1 MTQKTPTT
9 AASNRFSL
17 RAAIPAACLVVLLS
31 GCGGNDSAP
40 SVLPQLAAAQAGTL
54 ANCASLTGFVFANT
68 TITSAASVAA
78 SAVTS
83 NADGVALPLPAHC
96 VVIGK
101 MNPRTGID
109 GKSYAINFEM
119 RLPTNWNG
127 RFFHQ
132 VNGGNDGFI
141 NTDTTRAFGRK
152 LGGSPPSN
160 GLIDGF
166 AVLTSDA
173 GHAPDAA
180 SYPNDPATG
189 LGISGQVFGL
199 DPQAR
204 KDYGYAAVGSLTPMA
219 KSLIAAAYGRG
230 PDRSYMVGASN
241 GGRHAMVA
249 AARFAA
255 DYDGILAGSPGFN
268 LPNRESPKSGT
279 TRS

>member
-1 MTQKTPTT
+1 
-9 AASNRFSL
+9 
-17 RAAIPAACLVVLLS
+17 
-31 GCGGNDSAP
+31 
-40 SVLPQLAAAQAGTL
+40 
-54 ANCASLTGFVFANT
+54 
-68 TITSAASVAA
+68 VAA

-83 NADGVALPLPAHC
+83 NADGVALLLPAHC
-96 VVIGK
+96 GVVGK

-152 LGGSPPSN
+152 LGGSPTSN

-173 GHAPDAA
+173 GHTPDAA
-180 SYPNDPATG
+180 TYPSDTATG

-230 PDRSYMVGASN
+230 PDRSYMIGRPTADATRWSPPRDLLPTMTAFWPAHPASTC
-241 GGRHAMVA
+241 R
-249 AARFAA
+249 
-255 DYDGILAGSPGFN
+255 
-268 LPNRESPKSGT
+268 NRESRKSGT

>member
-68 TITSAASVAA
+68 TIASAASVAA

-96 VVIGK
+96 VVVGK

-152 LGGSPPSN
+152 LGGSPTSN

-173 GHAPDAA
+173 GPPRTRPRTRATPPRAWASPARYSASILRPARTMATLRSAP
-180 SYPNDPATG
+180 
-189 LGISGQVFGL
+189 
-199 DPQAR
+199 
-204 KDYGYAAVGSLTPMA
+204 
-219 KSLIAAAYGRG
+219 
-230 PDRSYMVGASN
+230 
-241 GGRHAMVA
+241 
-249 AARFAA
+249 
-255 DYDGILAGSPGFN
+255 
-268 LPNRESPKSGT
+268 
-279 TRS
+279 